1 MFRTVLGK
9 IHPAVFL
16 KAAKAAS
23 TSISEHEQK
32 LLEVCQ
38 VTSEEALKR
47 LGVTEEGLS
56 AEAVEAARGEFGLNN
71 LGSKKQTGILME
83 LLQRCRN
90 PLVIQLLVICGVS
103 IATDDVPSAVVVGV
117 MIFLSVVLAYVQEH
131 RSSKAVEKLQAMVET
146 NCHVIRNGAE
156 CELHIDE
163 IVPGDIV
170 VLNAGAIIPADL
182 RLISAKDFFVSQS
195 SLTGESMPVEKSSAP
210 SSVAGRGIIELQ
222 NACFQGSNVL
232 SGSARG
238 LVVNTGI
245 RTHFGAISEKL
256 SGQRVQ
262 TSFDRGIAGFTW
274 LMIRF
279 MVVMVSVVFLIVGIT
294 KHNWLEA
301 LTFALSVAVGLTPEM
316 LPMIVTVNLSKGAM
330 AMSKKKV
337 IVKRLNAIQNFG
349 AIDILCTDKTGT
361 LTQDRVILE
370 KSVDV
375 TNRESEDVLRY
386 AYMNSYY
393 QTGLRNLLDRSVL
406 SHSDLDVERGCKKVD
421 EIPFDF
427 QRKRMSVI
435 VDYEGDHVLIC
446 KGAVEDVYKACTQYQ
461 VDDEIHL
468 MIDLIKND
476 LLEEYEELSRD
487 GYRVLGIAYREFPQS
502 KTTFSVADES
512 DLILL
517 GYIAFLDPP
526 KGSAAKAIA
535 SLRDV
540 GVSTKILTGD
550 NALVTRKICKDVDLQ
565 AGEIVTGDQLQ
576 NLDEEALGELAEK
589 TTVFA
594 RLSPSQKES
603 IIIALQ
609 KRGHVVG
616 YMGDGIND
624 APSMR
629 VADVGI
635 SVDSA
640 VDVAKESA
648 DIILLEKSL
657 LVLEDGILEGR
668 KVFGNIIKY
677 IRMGASSNFG
687 NMFSVLGGSYFLKFL
702 PMLPYQILL
711 NNLLYDGSQL
721 GIPSDNI
728 DEEYLKTPRKW
739 DIANIRRFMIF
750 IGPLSSIFDYATF
763 FLMLYFFQCKNLGLP
778 APAAL
783 ADRFVG
789 VNPANL
795 DATYAASLFHTG
807 WFVESI
813 FTQTLIVHIIRTRK
827 IPFIQSIASPFLI
840 MTTLLAITI
849 SAALPYSPFAKDLG
863 LVPLPAVFWAWIAG
877 FILCYSAI
885 THFVKVWFF
894 NKYGID

>member
-1 MFRTVLGK
+1 MFKTVLGK
-9 IHPAVFL
+9 IHPSVFL

-23 TSISEHEQK
+23 SSISEHEKK
-32 LLEVCQ
+32 LLEICRLS
-38 VTSEEALKR
+38 TEDALKN
-47 LGVTEEGLS
+47 LEVTENGLTDD
-56 AEAVEAARGEFGLNN
+56 EVETAREEFGPNN
-71 LGSKKQTGILME
+71 LGSKKQTGVVME

-90 PLVIQLLVICGVS
+90 PLVIQLLVICIIS
-103 IATDDVPSAVVVGV
+103 IATGDVPSAIVVGG

-146 NCHVIRNGAE
+146 NCHVIRGGSE
-156 CELHIDE
+156 HELRIDE

-170 VLNAGAIIPADL
+170 ILNAGAIIPADL
-182 RLISAKDFFVSQS
+182 RLLSAKDFFVSQS
-195 SLTGESMPVEKSSAP
+195 SLTGESMPVEKTAEP
-210 SSVAGRGIIELQ
+210 ADPTGRAVIEMQ

-245 RTHFGAISEKL
+245 RTHFGSISEKL
-256 SGQRVQ
+256 SSQRVQ
-262 TSFDRGIAGFTW
+262 TSFDKGIAGFTW

-279 MVVMVSVVFLIVGIT
+279 MVVMVLVVFLINGIT
-294 KHNWLEA
+294 KHNWVEA
-301 LTFALSVAVGLTPEM
+301 LTFALAVAVGLTPEM

-337 IVKRLNAIQNFG
+337 IVKRLSAIQNFG

-406 SHSDLDVERGCKKVD
+406 SHSDLDVEQGCKKVD

-427 QRKRMSVI
+427 QRKRMSVV

-446 KGAVEDVYKACTQYQ
+446 KGAVEDVYKACTHYQ
-461 VDDEIHL
+461 IDDEVHL

-476 LLEEYEELSRD
+476 LLEEYEDLSRD
-487 GYRVLGIAYREFPQS
+487 GYRVLGIAYREFPQT
-502 KTTFSVADES
+502 KTVFSQADES

-526 KGSAAKAIA
+526 KGSAASAIA
-535 SLRDV
+535 SLKDV
-540 GVSTKILTGD
+540 GVATKILTGD
-550 NALVTRKICKDVDLQ
+550 NALVTRKICKDVDLE
-565 AGEIVTGDQLQ
+565 AGEIITGDQIVG
-576 NLDEEALGELAEK
+576 LDEEALGELAEK

-603 IIIALQ
+603 VIIALH
-609 KRGHVVG
+609 KRGHVIG

-687 NMFSVLGGSYFLKFL
+687 NMFSMLGSSYLFNFL
-702 PMLPYQILL
+702 PMLPIQILV

-728 DEEYLKTPRKW
+728 DDEYLKTPRKW
-739 DIANIRRFMIF
+739 DIANIRRFMF
-750 IGPLSSIFDYATF
+750 AIGPISSIFDYATF
-763 FLMLYFFQCKNLGLP
+763 FLMLYFFKCVTEGLA
-778 APAAL
+778 APAEL
-783 ADRFVG
+783 AARF
-789 VNPANL
+789 ANIDPKDV

-827 IPFIQSIASPFLI
+827 IPFFQSIASPLL
-840 MTTLLAITI
+840 MTTTLIAVAVGGL
-849 SAALPYSPFAKDLG
+849 LPYSPFAKDLG
-863 LVPLPAVFWAWIAG
+863 LVPLPAIFWAWIAG
-877 FILCYSAI
+877 FMLCYSVI
-885 THFVKVWFF
+885 THFVKVWFH
-894 NKYGID
+894 NRYGID

>member
-23 TSISEHEQK
+23 GSISEHEQK
-32 LLEVCQ
+32 LVEICRLRAD
-38 VTSEEALKR
+38 EALKQF
-47 LGVTEEGLS
+47 GVSEEGL
-56 AEAVEAARGEFGLNN
+56 AEAYIEVVREKFGTNEL
-71 LGSKKQTGILME
+71 SHKKQIGMMMDM
-83 LLQRCRN
+83 LLRCKN
-90 PLVIQLLVICGVS
+90 PLVIQLLVICIVS
-103 IATDDVPSAVVVGV
+103 LLMGDFRSATVVGGMV
-117 MIFLSVVLAYVQEH
+117 FLSVVLGYVQEN
-131 RSSKAVEKLQAMVET
+131 RSSKAVEQLQAMVQT
-146 NCHVIRNGAE
+146 NCNVIRGGKEIEVPMA
-156 CELHIDE
+156 D

-170 VLNAGAIIPADL
+170 VLDAGAIIPADM

-195 SLTGESMPVEKSSAP
+195 SLTGESMPVEKSADP
-210 SSVAGRGIIELQ
+210 ADVAGRGVIELQ

-238 LVVNTGI
+238 LVVNTGV
-245 RTHFGAISEKL
+245 RTHFGTISEKL

-294 KHNWLEA
+294 KHSWAEA
-301 LTFALSVAVGLTPEM
+301 LLFSLSVAVGLTPEM
-316 LPMIVTVNLSKGAM
+316 LPMIVTVNLAKGAL

-337 IVKRLNAIQNFG
+337 IVKRLNSIQNFG

-370 KSVDV
+370 KHVDV
-375 TNRESEDVLRY
+375 TNRDSDDVLRY

-406 SHSDLDVERGCKKVD
+406 SHTDLDVERGCRKVD

-427 QRKRMSVI
+427 QRKRMSVV

-446 KGAVEDVYKACTQYQ
+446 KGAVEDIYKACTHYQ

-487 GYRVLGIAYREFPQS
+487 GYRVLGIAYREFPQT

-526 KGSAAKAIA
+526 KGSAEKAIA
-535 SLRDV
+535 TLRDA
-540 GVSTKILTGD
+540 GVITKILTGD
-550 NALVTRKICKDVDLQ
+550 NALVTRKICKDVGLD
-565 AGEIVTGDQLQ
+565 GTDVITGDQLIH
-576 NLDEEALGELAEK
+576 LDETQTGEMAEK
-589 TTVFA
+589 HHVFA

-616 YMGDGIND
+616 YLGDGIND

-635 SVDSA
+635 SVDTA

-657 LVLEDGILEGR
+657 LVLEDGIIEGR
-668 KVFGNIIKY
+668 RVFGNIIKY

-687 NMFSVLGGSYFLKFL
+687 NMFSVVGGSYFLPFL
-702 PMLPYQILL
+702 PMAPIQVLL
-711 NNLLYDGSQL
+711 NNLLYDASQV
-721 GIPSDNI
+721 GIPADHVD
-728 DEEYLKTPRKW
+728 DEYVQTPRKW
-739 DIANIRRFMIF
+739 NIGNIQRFMLC
-750 IGPLSSIFDYATF
+750 IGPMSSIFDYATF
-763 FLMLYFFQCKNLGLP
+763 FLMLYFFKCRLFSDPGTSEGMK
-778 APAAL
+778 
-783 ADRFVG
+783 
-789 VNPANL
+789 
-795 DATYAASLFHTG
+795 TYYESLFHTG

-813 FTQTLIVHIIRTRK
+813 LTQTLIVHIIRTRR
-827 IPFIQSIASPFLI
+827 IPFIQSIASPFLLL
-840 MTTLLAITI
+840 TTALVMMAGGW
-849 SAALPYSPFAKDLG
+849 LPYSPFANYFG
-863 LVPLPAVFWAWIAG
+863 FVPLPFSFWIWIGVF
-877 FILCYSAI
+877 LLSYSCM
-885 THFVKVWFF
+885 THYVKVWFH